1 MTVHPRKVT
10 IVFRIDGYSLP
21 TNTSTLETFQKLPTV
36 LAHPSSAPTPFTV
49 SVGRRLRK
57 NALEYFASINDGEPF
72 VIKLSAINDLL
83 DALGI
88 PSNVRGKFI
97 IQQSEL
103 LTTLRQRNT
112 SLLEI
117 IEECSDSSPLVEAIA
132 RTERKLDALREQKQS
147 VKARLEEIDMFV
159 ESNKEMEALQMRAQ
173 EEQTR
178 LHSKETETKRS
189 RAESLALQYL
199 LAEIQLKEL
208 VSQQAASEDQLRQ
221 RIASLQSVNEAMG
234 RLAKELQEGERSL
247 LQLGETIQTR
257 QQRIDQQRE
266 RRRQARRELK
276 LAQER
281 LVTHLDARDAME
293 RQLATVRE
301 SVGKGRECEVVGGEE
316 EGAKRTGKGIRGADD
331 AVQRGGESAFAY
343 SCWSVGRTETTRG
356 NE

>member
-57 NALEYFASINDGEPF
+57 NALEYFASINDGDPF

-117 IEECSDSSPLVEAIA
+117 IEECSDTSPLVEAIA

-257 QQRIDQQRE
+257 Q
-266 RRRQARRELK
+266 
-276 LAQER
+276 
-281 LVTHLDARDAME
+281 
-293 RQLATVRE
+293 
-301 SVGKGRECEVVGGEE
+301 
-316 EGAKRTGKGIRGADD
+316 
-331 AVQRGGESAFAY
+331 
-343 SCWSVGRTETTRG
+343 
-356 NE
+356 